1 MLKLLQNHNLFISTN
16 YLYSTADVQQWL
28 KSAEDTNEKWRIN
41 AENTKLVTNE
51 LNTLNAQLEENDQ
64 RNTGA
69 IRFYQCWY

>member
-1 MLKLLQNHNLFISTN
+1 MLKLLQNHNLFYFNKLS
-16 YLYSTADVQQWL
+16 LFHDVQQWL

-51 LNTLNAQLEENDQ
+51 LNHLNAQLEENNK
-64 RNTGA
+64 RNYST